1 MNQPLTAATSRE
13 KRKELV
19 RLRMEMYRQQ
29 LIYNAQ
35 PLHNPISLIGDLIR
49 PNKGKVASSAKKPL
63 MLGATV
69 FLSLFGKRL
78 GAIGRLARIGLAL
91 YPIVNRLQTRHR
103 EQQQTD
109 HPLPPPR

>member
-1 MNQPLTAATSRE
+1 MNQPLTSATSQA

-35 PLHNPISLIGDLIR
+35 PLHNPISLIGNLVR
-49 PNKGKVASSAKKPL
+49 PNRDKVASSAKKPL

-78 GAIGRLARIGLAL
+78 GAVSRLARIGLAL
-91 YPIVNRLQTRHR
+91 SPIVNRLQNRHR
-103 EQQQTD
+103 EQADQ
-109 HPLPPPR
+109 PLPPPR

>member
-1 MNQPLTAATSRE
+1 MSQPLTSATTRE

-35 PLHNPISLIGDLIR
+35 PLHNPISLIGDLVR

-78 GAIGRLARIGLAL
+78 GAVGRLARIGLAL
-91 YPIVNRLQTRHR
+91 YPLVNRLQNRHR
-103 EQQQTD
+103 EQQQAD

>member
-1 MNQPLTAATSRE
+1 MNQPLTSATSRE

-49 PNKGKVASSAKKPL
+49 PNKDKVASSAKKPL
-63 MLGATV
+63 MLGATL

-78 GAIGRLARIGLAL
+78 GAVGRLARIGLAL
-91 YPIVNRLQTRHR
+91 YPLVNRLQTRHR

>member
-1 MNQPLTAATSRE
+1 MNQPLSSAATRE

-35 PLHNPISLIGDLIR
+35 PLQNPISLIGDLVR
-49 PNKGKVASSAKKPL
+49 PNRDKVASSAKKPL

-78 GAIGRLARIGLAL
+78 GAVGRLARIGLAL
-91 YPIVNRLQTRHR
+91 YPIVNRLQKRHH
-103 EQQQTD
+103 EQQQAD

>member
-1 MNQPLTAATSRE
+1 MNQPLTSATSQA

-35 PLHNPISLIGDLIR
+35 PLHNPISLIGDLVR
-49 PNKGKVASSAKKPL
+49 PNRDKVASSAKKPL

-78 GAIGRLARIGLAL
+78 GAVGRLARIGLAL
-91 YPIVNRLQTRHR
+91 YPIVNRFQAHHR
-103 EQQQTD
+103 EQRQAE